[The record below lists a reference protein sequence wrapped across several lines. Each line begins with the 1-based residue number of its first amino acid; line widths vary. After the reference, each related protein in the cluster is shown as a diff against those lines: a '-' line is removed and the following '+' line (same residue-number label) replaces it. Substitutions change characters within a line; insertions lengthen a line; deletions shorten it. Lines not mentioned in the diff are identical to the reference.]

1 VTVPRNY
8 LTCCLMLHLSAPRP
22 PVTFRS
28 KEVSRLFNTL
38 KFVLL
43 STLALMSVV
52 LAQGIPGG
60 APPAVGVVKVEKRP
74 VTETDEFIGRIQAMN
89 RVDIVAR
96 VTAFLEEVPFKD
108 GAEVR
113 KGDVLYRLERGPF
126 EADLDAKKA
135 VADQMAA
142 QLKNATAA
150 LDRAQALLKSQ
161 TGTPATAD
169 AALAAERS
177 LAAQLLGANA
187 SVKQSQI
194 NLGYTEIAAPIDGKI
209 GRTAITPG
217 NVVSPSSGV
226 LTTIIGQD
234 PMYVVFPISV
244 RTSLQLRER
253 YAGKGGFGAVLIRL
267 KLPDGRSYHQ
277 TGKLD
282 FADNTIQTGTDTL
295 TVRGI
300 IPNPILT
307 PGQGSDERPRELS
320 DNEFVSVFLEG
331 VEPIQVL
338 AVPRSAVLS
347 DQQGDYVFA
356 IDADNKARRQDV
368 RLGQSTPTVA
378 SIISGLKEGDSVV
391 VEGLQR
397 VRPGQPV
404 SPGPPTASPIPST
417 SPAAR

>member
-1 VTVPRNY
+1 MGIVWLALRYP
-8 LTCCLMLHLSAPRP
+8 H
-22 PVTFRS
+22 TFYA
-28 KEVSRLFNTL
+28 VALRLFNRL
-38 KFVLL
+38 KFVPFAA
-43 STLALMSVV
+43 LAFVSVA
-52 LAQGIPGG
+52 LAQVVPGG
-60 APPAVGVVKVEKRP
+60 GLPAVGVVKAEKRP
-74 VTETDEFIGRIQAMN
+74 ITETNEFIGRIQAMN

-96 VTAFLEEVPFKD
+96 VTAFLEQVQFKD
-108 GAEVR
+108 GAEVN
-113 KGDVLYRLERGPF
+113 KGDILYRLERGPF

-135 VADQMAA
+135 VAEQMAA
-142 QLKNATAA
+142 QLQNASAA
-150 LDRAQALLKSQ
+150 LGRAQMLLERQ
-161 TGTPATAD
+161 VGTPATAD
-169 AALAAERS
+169 TALATERS
-177 LAAQLLGANA
+177 FAAQLLGANA

-217 NVVSPSSGV
+217 NVVNPGSGV
-226 LTTIIGQD
+226 LTTIVGQD

-253 YAGKGGFGAVLIRL
+253 YAGKGGSGAVVIRL
-267 KLPDGRSYHQ
+267 KLPDGRSYDQ

-282 FADNTIQTGTDTL
+282 FVDNTIQKETDTL

-300 IPNPILT
+300 IPNPILA
-307 PGQGSDERPRELS
+307 PGQGSDGRIRELS

-338 AVPRSAVLS
+338 VVPRSAVLS
-347 DQQGDYVFA
+347 DQQGDYVFVV
-356 IDADNKARRQDV
+356 DADSKARRQNV
-368 RLGQSTPTVA
+368 KLGQSTPTVA
-378 SIISGLKEGDSVV
+378 SIMSGLKEGDSVV

-404 SPGPPTASPIPST
+404 SPGPPTAPPIPST

>member
-1 VTVPRNY
+1 
-8 LTCCLMLHLSAPRP
+8 M
-22 PVTFRS
+22 
-28 KEVSRLFNTL
+28 FNTL
-38 KFVLL
+38 KFVPLAVL
-43 STLALMSVV
+43 TLMPIA
-52 LAQGIPGG
+52 LAQG
-60 APPAVGVVKVEKRP
+60 PPAVGVVKAEKRP
-74 VTETDEFIGRIQAMN
+74 ITETNEFIGRIQAMN

-96 VTAFLEEVPFKD
+96 VTAFLEEVRFKD
-108 GAEVR
+108 GAEVK
-113 KGDVLYRLERGPF
+113 KGDILYRLERGPF

-135 VADQMAA
+135 VAEQMSA

-150 LDRAQALLKSQ
+150 LDRAQTLLDRQ
-161 TGTPATAD
+161 TGPAATVD
-169 AALAAERS
+169 SALATERS
-177 LAAQLLGANA
+177 FAAQLLGANA

-194 NLGYTEIAAPIDGKI
+194 NLGYTEIAAPVDGKI

-226 LTTIIGQD
+226 LTTIVGQD

-253 YAGKGGFGAVLIRL
+253 YAHKGGLGAAVIRL
-267 KLPDGRSYHQ
+267 KLPDGRSYDQ

-282 FADNTIQTGTDTL
+282 FSDNTIQTGTDTL
-295 TVRGI
+295 TVRGV
-300 IPNPILT
+300 IPNPTLAL
-307 PGQGSDERPRELS
+307 GAGGDGRLRELS
-320 DNEFVSVFLEG
+320 DNEFVSVYLEG

-356 IDADNKARRQDV
+356 VDADNKARRQDV
-368 RLGQSTPTVA
+368 KLGQSTPTIA
-378 SIISGLKEGDSVV
+378 SVISGLKEGDSVV

-404 SPGPPTASPIPST
+404 SPGPATAPPIPSA

>member
-1 VTVPRNY
+1 
-8 LTCCLMLHLSAPRP
+8 
-22 PVTFRS
+22 
-28 KEVSRLFNTL
+28 
-38 KFVLL
+38 
-43 STLALMSVV
+43 
-52 LAQGIPGG
+52 
-60 APPAVGVVKVEKRP
+60 
-74 VTETDEFIGRIQAMN
+74 MN

-96 VTAFLEEVPFKD
+96 VTAFLDEVRFKD
-108 GAEVR
+108 GAEVE
-113 KGDVLYRLERGPF
+113 KGDILYRLERGPF

-135 VADQMAA
+135 VAEQMAA
-142 QLKNATAA
+142 QLQNASAA
-150 LDRAQALLKSQ
+150 LGRAQMLLERQ
-161 TGTPATAD
+161 AGTPATAD
-169 AALAAERS
+169 TALATERS
-177 LAAQLLGANA
+177 FAAQLLGANA

-217 NVVSPSSGV
+217 NVVNPGSGV
-226 LTTIIGQD
+226 LTTIVGQD

-253 YAGKGGFGAVLIRL
+253 YADKGGFDAVVIRL
-267 KLPDGRSYHQ
+267 KLPDGRSYDQ

-282 FADNTIQTGTDTL
+282 FVDNTIQMGTDTL

-300 IPNPILT
+300 IPNPILA
-307 PGQGSDERPRELS
+307 PGQGSDGRTRELS

-347 DQQGDYVFA
+347 DQQGDYVFVA
-356 IDADNKARRQDV
+356 DADNKARRQNV
-368 RLGQSTPTVA
+368 KLGQSTPTVA

-404 SPGPPTASPIPST
+404 SPGPPTAPPIPST

>member
-1 VTVPRNY
+1 
-8 LTCCLMLHLSAPRP
+8 
-22 PVTFRS
+22 
-28 KEVSRLFNTL
+28 LFNTL
-38 KFVLL
+38 KFVP
-43 STLALMSVV
+43 LAALAFTSVAP
-52 LAQGIPGG
+52 AQVIPGG
-60 APPAVGVVKVEKRP
+60 GPPAVGVAKAEKRP
-74 VTETDEFIGRIQAMN
+74 ITETNEFIGRIQAMN

-96 VTAFLEEVPFKD
+96 VTAFLEQVRFKD
-108 GAEVR
+108 GAEVT
-113 KGDVLYRLERGPF
+113 KGDILYRLERGPF

-142 QLKNATAA
+142 QLQNASAA
-150 LDRAQALLKSQ
+150 LDRAHMLLERQ
-161 TGTPATAD
+161 VGTPATAD
-169 AALAAERS
+169 AALATERS
-177 LAAQLLGANA
+177 FAAQLLGANA

-194 NLGYTEIAAPIDGKI
+194 NLGYAEIAAPIDGKI

-217 NVVSPSSGV
+217 NVVNPGSGV
-226 LTTIIGQD
+226 LTTIVGQD

-253 YAGKGGFGAVLIRL
+253 YAGKGGSGAVVIRL
-267 KLPDGRSYHQ
+267 KLPDGRSYDQ

-282 FADNTIQTGTDTL
+282 FVDNTIQMGTDTL

-300 IPNPILT
+300 IPNPILA
-307 PGQGSDERPRELS
+307 PGQGSDGRLRELS

-347 DQQGDYVFA
+347 DQQGDYVFVV
-356 IDADNKARRQDV
+356 DADNKARRQNV
-368 RLGQSTPTVA
+368 KLGQSTPTVA

-397 VRPGQPV
+397 VRPGQSV
-404 SPGPPTASPIPST
+404 SPGPPTAPPIPST
-417 SPAAR
+417 SRAAR